1 MPSTFFPPQCEST
14 GNEGKQKKFPSSYL
28 LGFGKMC
35 LSFSTFIYHLGREK
49 LPLSQSYSP
58 LSDLIPLERKPTDW
72 IRGDDEVKKAEEK
85 RQKQRE
91 EKTKYLGVEIF
102 SLSSKNHTCPE
113 SGNIHTHRS
122 LSSQSPWKQWALLI
136 RPIPLSSVNSPRQ
149 HGLYHSSC
157 KQGRTP
163 ALKEL
168 PRQFNGVSESFKGR
182 FVVLSPSF
190 AL

>member
-1 MPSTFFPPQCEST
+1 MPQLLNLYISSRQRKAAVISKLFTASWFNPTWEETNWLNQRRWWS
-14 GNEGKQKKFPSSYL
+14 KKDRR
-28 LGFGKMC
+28 KK
-35 LSFSTFIYHLGREK
+35 TET
-49 LPLSQSYSP
+49 
-58 LSDLIPLERKPTDW
+58 ER
-72 IRGDDEVKKAEEK
+72 EEK
-85 RQKQRE
+85 R
-91 EKTKYLGVEIF
+91 KYLGVEIF

-113 SGNIHTHRS
+113 SGNIHTRRS

-168 PRQFNGVSESFKGR
+168 PWQFNGVSESFKGR
-182 FVVLSPSF
+182 LVVLSPSF